1 MKVLLSWLI
10 ASPDNFGGKVSL
22 QVEELGFVEGKESVA
37 ALALPH
43 FSQSRRREASS
54 RTLSGPDDGIGESAN
69 SSSKALSILSLVGA
83 MQANNSMFKPYKHE
97 MYSSG
102 TLQLVASAIRSGAP
116 VGRAITTKAT
126 ENSGRL
132 RR

>member
-10 ASPDNFGGKVSL
+10 ASPDNFGGNGSL
-22 QVEELGFVEGKESVA
+22 QVEELGCVEGNVAVA
-37 ALALPH
+37 AFALPH
-43 FSQSRRREASS
+43 FSQSRRKEASS

-69 SSSKALSILSLVGA
+69 RSSKALSMLSLVGA
-83 MQANNSMFKPYKHE
+83 MQANNSVFKPSKHE

-102 TLQLVASAIRSGAP
+102 TLQLVASASRSGAP
-116 VGRAITTKAT
+116 VGRAITTKVT
-126 ENSGRL
+126 EKLGRI